1 MDYVNEGDGR
11 PTQGLKEVFA
21 ELSRELESVRSE
33 WDQTVRGD
41 IAAWNDRA
49 KALDVPH
56 VTLPR

>member
-1 MDYVNEGDGR
+1 
-11 PTQGLKEVFA
+11 VFA

-49 KALDVPH
+49 KTLDVPH